1 MQAVESDFPIVAIKE
16 NHVPSNSGLCTAVA
30 DRAGCSST
38 HRTADVWLQTG
49 LQELELSFHHLTCG
63 NWQSEPENALAK
75 AMTSSWSVEKRR
87 VVSDCGFRF

>member
-49 LQELELSFHHLTCG
+49 LQELE
-63 NWQSEPENALAK
+63 
-75 AMTSSWSVEKRR
+75 
-87 VVSDCGFRF
+87 